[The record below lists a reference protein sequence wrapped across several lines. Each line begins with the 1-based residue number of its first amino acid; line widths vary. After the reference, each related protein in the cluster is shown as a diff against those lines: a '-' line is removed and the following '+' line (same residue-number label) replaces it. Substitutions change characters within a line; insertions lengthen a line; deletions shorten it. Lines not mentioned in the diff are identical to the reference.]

1 MTEFTVCGTFVAPV
15 SAVLTFLPKVP
26 LDTPERREGYLRRLH
41 GLPDLLTTAAE
52 RHTEGI
58 RAGRTSVARLV
69 ESAAAQVD
77 VIGSDAGAGGLTR
90 PDQAEDEEFA
100 RQVASVVDEQV
111 RPALAAYRDRL
122 RADVLPARAT
132 TIIRVCAICPTGSTC
147 TSCSPGTTRPWR
159 TRPRRCRHG
168 RRDRRVRARRIQ
180 TSVHGS
186 GA

>member
-1 MTEFTVCGTFVAPV
+1 M
-15 SAVLTFLPKVP
+15 
-26 LDTPERREGYLRRLH
+26 
-41 GLPDLLTTAAE
+41 
-52 RHTEGI
+52 
-58 RAGRTSVARLV
+58 ARLV

-122 RADVLPARAT
+122 RAECCPPRDDDHPGLCHLPDGEHMYELLARHHTSMAYTPECCTPWASRSSSPCT
-132 TIIRVCAICPTGSTC
+132 TNSE
-147 TSCSPGTTRPWR
+147 
-159 TRPRRCRHG
+159 
-168 RRDRRVRARRIQ
+168 